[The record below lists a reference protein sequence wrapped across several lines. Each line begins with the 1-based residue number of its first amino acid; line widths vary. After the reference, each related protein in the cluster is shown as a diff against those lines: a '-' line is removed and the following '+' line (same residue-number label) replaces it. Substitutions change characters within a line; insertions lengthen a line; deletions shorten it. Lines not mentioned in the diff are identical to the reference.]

1 MTKMKSKNFNI
12 MMIATMSSGKSTL
25 INAILG
31 GELLPSKN
39 EACTAVISKIFH
51 VKNRKHFISRLIFKE
66 GGMSHWSKTNLNL
79 LDGYNNQV
87 NSKMIETKGDIKFI
101 KENIKKTPVFI
112 DTPGP
117 NNSQDYLHREVTYQA
132 LSNEITDL
140 IIYVLNAT
148 QLGTD
153 DDKLLINYLKE
164 DVDRVTKTIFV
175 VNKVDYLDP
184 ENGESISKMLE
195 TVENY
200 LEESGIKKP
209 MIIPVSAG
217 LAKLLRMKEQG
228 IALTRLQRNRL
239 SVWMDLFLEDA
250 DMNLLMHSKKYIKE
264 DVYHRLQF
272 NADLLKK
279 ISSNAKL
286 AEIYSG
292 IPILEAI
299 INEHL

>member
-1 MTKMKSKNFNI
+1 M
-12 MMIATMSSGKSTL
+12 
-25 INAILG
+25 
-31 GELLPSKN
+31 
-39 EACTAVISKIFH
+39 
-51 VKNRKHFISRLIFKE
+51 
-66 GGMSHWSKTNLNL
+66 
-79 LDGYNNQV
+79 
-87 NSKMIETKGDIKFI
+87 
-101 KENIKKTPVFI
+101 
-112 DTPGP
+112 
-117 NNSQDYLHREVTYQA
+117 HREVTYQA

-200 LEESGIKKP
+200 LEGNGIKKP

-239 SVWMDLFLEDA
+239 SGWMDLFLEDA
-250 DMNLLMHSKKYIKE
+250 DMNLLMHSKKYIKY
-264 DVYHRLQF
+264 DVYHRLQL
-272 NADLLKK
+272 NADFLKK
-279 ISSNAKL
+279 MSSKAKL